1 MICRCGNETIAWLCP
16 TCVTKLEY
24 LIARVDAVVAEVRAV
39 IPRLTLTATYGDRA
53 PGVRAQHAP
62 APVSVD
68 AVSSLDALQRWMLG
82 TALRL
87 AEVTR
92 KPLTGKTH
100 EHLGSYLI
108 ANMPR
113 LATLSW
119 SPDLLGQLE
128 TLVKDCE
135 RITAEHDPKVFAGN
149 CPECQEDLYA
159 KKGDHEA
166 RCPTCSTTYEV
177 LAWRQHATKAAKYYV
192 GTATDLSRK
201 LAAPEYGFNVTA
213 DQIRKWGTRLIQGQP
228 KLVRQNPTH
237 DIHGTPLA
245 PTYRLDHV
253 HELAT
258 NRKPLDGTAV

>member
-1 MICRCGNETIAWLCP
+1 
-16 TCVTKLEY
+16 
-24 LIARVDAVVAEVRAV
+24 
-39 IPRLTLTATYGDRA
+39 
-53 PGVRAQHAP
+53 
-62 APVSVD
+62 
-68 AVSSLDALQRWMLG
+68 MLG
-82 TALRL
+82 TCLRL

-92 KPLTGKTH
+92 KPLAGKTH
-100 EHLGSYLI
+100 ELLGSYLI

-119 SPDLLGQLE
+119 APDLFGQLE

-135 RITAEHDPKVFAGN
+135 RITAVHDPKVFAGN

-159 KKGDHEA
+159 RKGDKEA
-166 RCPTCSTTYEV
+166 RCPTCGATYEV

-237 DIHGTPLA
+237 DIHGTPLV

-258 NRKPLDGTAV
+258 NRKPLDGTAA